1 MNKNGEGYVDPT
13 PGAAFGNIRREEHK
27 READRLSVIS
37 NLIPIMKNTAELAGF
52 AIYVRKTVWRCK
64 MFTKCQKCGK
74 KLTDPESMARGYG
87 PECWSQITGE
97 PPDSNAKVGD
107 EDEISGQ
114 MNIFDFPEYLPD
126 TGEVNSNG

>member
-1 MNKNGEGYVDPT
+1 MDALEQ
-13 PGAAFGNIRREEHK
+13 R
-27 READRLSVIS
+27 
-37 NLIPIMKNTAELAGF
+37 IMI
-52 AIYVRKTVWRCK
+52 AIYVRKTVCRCK

>member
-1 MNKNGEGYVDPT
+1 MSE
-13 PGAAFGNIRREEHK
+13 K
-27 READRLSVIS
+27 RSGGVKCS
-37 NLIPIMKNTAELAGF
+37 
-52 AIYVRKTVWRCK
+52 
-64 MFTKCQKCGK
+64 KCQKCGK

-114 MNIFDFPEYLPD
+114 MNIFDFPEYLRIR
-126 TGEVNSNG
+126 ER

>member
-1 MNKNGEGYVDPT
+1 MRSLKAYAAMGIVNIEEISEIWMILVIAGKT
-13 PGAAFGNIRREEHK
+13 LRKRTGAMDALEQR
-27 READRLSVIS
+27 
-37 NLIPIMKNTAELAGF
+37 IMI
-52 AIYVRKTVWRCK
+52 AIYVLKTVWRCK

>member
-1 MNKNGEGYVDPT
+1 MCLL
-13 PGAAFGNIRREEHK
+13 GNIEEK
-27 READRLSVIS
+27 DRAMDALEQR
-37 NLIPIMKNTAELAGF
+37 IMI

-126 TGEVNSNG
+126 MGEVNSNG

>member
-1 MNKNGEGYVDPT
+1 
-13 PGAAFGNIRREEHK
+13 
-27 READRLSVIS
+27 
-37 NLIPIMKNTAELAGF
+37 
-52 AIYVRKTVWRCK
+52 

-107 EDEISGQ
+107 EDEISG
-114 MNIFDFPEYLPD
+114 
-126 TGEVNSNG
+126 